1 MISNSYPCNVQ
12 RNHGPNPRKRRGYFR
27 VILKYQP
34 RPSAWRSIAS
44 FGGKH
49 RQHFCKLNHA
59 VHKNVGAQHG
69 SLGPVFHTGPF
80 QAKALFE
87 D

>member
-1 MISNSYPCNVQ
+1 MFSETMVRTLGSAVGISGLFSSISLD
-12 RNHGPNPRKRRGYFR
+12 R
-27 VILKYQP
+27 VLGAAS
-34 RPSAWRSIAS
+34 RALEVNTVSTSAN
-44 FGGKH
+44 F
-49 RQHFCKLNHA
+49 NHA